1 MADQPILFVAGLGR
15 CGTTMV
21 MTMLDAGGFP
31 VSGPRPA
38 YEPYERWVDGRPDM
52 TWLHQQA
59 GRAVKWI
66 DPTRHLSLPGRL
78 PVRPV
83 VILLTRNAVQQAA
96 SQCKLIKGDWAH
108 INFGRHGVR
117 AMARSIRRDVP
128 VMRAMLRRRAHVHEW
143 AFEDFLQNPW
153 WGARALSRLVGE
165 HFNADLNAESACGVV
180 VDRLPGCLPDMRIEQ
195 FVLPKIAAGLGAQP

>member
-1 MADQPILFVAGLGR
+1 MADRPILFVAGLGR

-31 VSGPRPA
+31 VTGPRPA
-38 YEPYERWVDGRPDM
+38 YEPSERWVAGRPDM
-52 TWLHQQA
+52 EWLNQQG

-83 VILLTRNAVQQAA
+83 VILLTRNAVEQAK
-96 SQCKLIKGDWAH
+96 SQCKLIKADCGH
-108 INFGRHGVR
+108 MTLGRHAVR
-117 AMARSIRRDVP
+117 AMARSNRRDVP
-128 VMRAMLRRRAHVHEW
+128 VMRAALRASAHVHEW

-153 WGARALSRLVGE
+153 WGARALARLVGE
-165 HFNADLNAESACGVV
+165 HFNADFNTESACRAVIE
-180 VDRLPGCLPDMRIEQ
+180 RSPLCLPDMRMEQ
-195 FVLPKIAAGLGAQP
+195 FVLPQIAAELGIR